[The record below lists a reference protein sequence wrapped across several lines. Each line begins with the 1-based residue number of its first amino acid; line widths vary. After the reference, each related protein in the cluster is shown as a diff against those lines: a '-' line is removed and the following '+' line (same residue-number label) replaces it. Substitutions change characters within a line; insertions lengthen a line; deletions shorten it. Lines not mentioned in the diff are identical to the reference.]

1 NSYFIKYKWHFLG
14 GLIFVLLSSIFKIY
28 QGVVVR
34 EGTDHIMA
42 ILKNN
47 VRAEPEIFV
56 RHGLVLIGLALASG
70 FFLFLM
76 RQTIIVMSRHIEYD
90 QKNEI
95 YAHYQKLDQQFFK
108 THTTGDLM
116 NRISEDVS
124 KVRMYTGPAI
134 MYLANTV
141 VTTFTVLA
149 FMINVNP
156 KLTLM
161 VFLPLP
167 VLSLIIYIVSDKINK
182 QGTKV
187 QEELGNITSQAQE
200 TFSAIRV
207 IKAYAR
213 ERFFEGEMQDKS
225 NIYRRAALRMANI
238 EALFSPAMMLM
249 VGMSVLITV
258 WYGGIMVQRGEVGAG
273 NIPEFILY
281 VFNMTWPFAALGW
294 VTSLIQRASASQKR
308 IDEFLKTK
316 VAYER
321 KTGAPYQVKGDIEFR
336 NVDFIYPENGIKALN
351 NISFKVKSG
360 QILGITGPVGCGKS
374 SIITALT
381 RQYDVNGGEILIDG
395 KNLKEHDLKVVRDH
409 MGIVTQD
416 VFLFSDT
423 IANNISFGSK
433 GKKISR
439 EKIEEAA
446 EKAGVHENIQLFPDK
461 YETRVGERGVTL
473 SGGQKQRISI
483 ARALVSDPNILLFDD
498 YLSAVDTETEE
509 KILGNLKSEMNGKT
523 AIIISHRISSII
535 RADKILYVK
544 DGKVTEEGSHEELM
558 NLKKDY
564 YQLYCLQSN

>member
-1 NSYFIKYKWHFLG
+1 
-14 GLIFVLLSSIFKIY
+14 
-28 QGVVVR
+28 
-34 EGTDHIMA
+34 
-42 ILKNN
+42 
-47 VRAEPEIFV
+47 
-56 RHGLVLIGLALASG
+56 
-70 FFLFLM
+70 
-76 RQTIIVMSRHIEYD
+76 
-90 QKNEI
+90 
-95 YAHYQKLDQQFFK
+95 
-108 THTTGDLM
+108 
-116 NRISEDVS
+116 
-124 KVRMYTGPAI
+124 
-134 MYLANTV
+134 
-141 VTTFTVLA
+141 
-149 FMINVNP
+149 
-156 KLTLM
+156 
-161 VFLPLP
+161 
-167 VLSLIIYIVSDKINK
+167 
-182 QGTKV
+182 
-187 QEELGNITSQAQE
+187 
-200 TFSAIRV
+200 
-207 IKAYAR
+207 
-213 ERFFEGEMQDKS
+213 
-225 NIYRRAALRMANI
+225 
-238 EALFSPAMMLM
+238 
-249 VGMSVLITV
+249 
-258 WYGGIMVQRGEVGAG
+258 
-273 NIPEFILY
+273 
-281 VFNMTWPFAALGW
+281 
-294 VTSLIQRASASQKR
+294 
-308 IDEFLKTK
+308 
-316 VAYER
+316 
-321 KTGAPYQVKGDIEFR
+321 
-336 NVDFIYPENGIKALN
+336 VDFIYPENGIKALN
-351 NISFKVKSG
+351 CISFKVKSG

-535 RADKILYVK
+535 RADKILYIK